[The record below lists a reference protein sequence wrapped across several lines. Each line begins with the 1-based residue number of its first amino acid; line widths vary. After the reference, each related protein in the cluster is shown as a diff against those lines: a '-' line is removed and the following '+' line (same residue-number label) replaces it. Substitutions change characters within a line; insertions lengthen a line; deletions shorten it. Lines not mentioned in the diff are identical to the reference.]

1 MAYVADA
8 GRNVIAAR
16 GGGRIALVPG
26 DAPVMLPVEVSQP
39 LPAEQRL
46 MVQWVG
52 EQGEHAE
59 WTGIRPPSRSYGRGT
74 APRAERR

>member
-1 MAYVADA
+1 MTRLARDILASRYVAD
-8 GRNVIAAR
+8 GGNVVAAR

-26 DAPVMLPVEVSQP
+26 DAPVMLSVEVSQP

-52 EQGEHAE
+52 EEGEHTE
-59 WTGIRPPSRSYGRGT
+59 WTGIRPP
-74 APRAERR
+74 PRM